1 LIELLLNR
9 QLNEEILFP
18 CGSAMPHLHIE
29 NFQDTDIS
37 VLVPEKPIQTEYG
50 VIKIIFM
57 VFTCKSDNTLYL
69 QILNSIVRLSKDN
82 ELFNKVLSC
91 KTAKDFVKTL
101 KRNDL
106 PVKKA
111 FTVGDIMTLKVL
123 TVKRDTTLKELGHQ
137 FYTNNFGYFIVI
149 DDDNKPIGEVTI
161 LDYLMAGLPDY
172 TKFLNNLHF
181 LRTLDPFERLMS
193 EEEHMYVS
201 SIMKPIE
208 YSVAPNTSI
217 FKTVF
222 LMNKNKK
229 RDIPV
234 IEHGRLVGVVSYT
247 DIFRKVIKG

>member
-1 LIELLLNR
+1 L
-9 QLNEEILFP
+9 
-18 CGSAMPHLHIE
+18 
-29 NFQDTDIS
+29 T
-37 VLVPEKPIQTEYG
+37 
-50 VIKIIFM
+50 
-57 VFTCKSDNTLYL
+57 
-69 QILNSIVRLSKDN
+69 
-82 ELFNKVLSC
+82 C
-91 KTAKDFVKTL
+91 KTAKEFVKTL
-101 KRNDL
+101 NRNDL

-149 DDDNKPIGEVTI
+149 DDNNKPIGEVTI

-193 EEEHMYVS
+193 EEGQMIVS

-208 YSVAPNTSI
+208 YSVAPSTSI

-234 IEHGRLVGVVSYT
+234 IDHGKLVGVVSYT